1 MFLFQH
7 NGRTA
12 VMEAVRNNTVDMVK
26 VLMFGT
32 DDRTIWATKE
42 TTDVDL
48 ALQDE
53 DGKSVIHH
61 CVNNRKVI
69 QIL

>member
-1 MFLFQH
+1 
-7 NGRTA
+7 
-12 VMEAVRNNTVDMVK
+12 MEAVRNNTVDMVK
-26 VLMFGT
+26 VLMLGT

-53 DGKSVIHH
+53 DGKSVIHY
-61 CVNNRKVI
+61 CVNNRKVM

>member
-1 MFLFQH
+1 
-7 NGRTA
+7 
-12 VMEAVRNNTVDMVK
+12 MEAVRNNTVDMVK

-61 CVNNRKVI
+61 CVNNRMVM